1 VQTNLLS
8 VLKTLS
14 QQLSLLLLFPG
25 LYVSAVKGQSNLAIN
40 DSIDRLL
47 SSWESKQ
54 TPGISI
60 AVVKNGNVIYSKSLG
75 MANIKLKAVNDSL
88 TTFWIA
94 SVTKQFT
101 AAAIYTLALQKKLVL
116 DKSVRTYLPGLPAL
130 YQSITINQL
139 IHHTSGTRDGF
150 VLTALSKKPPSGY
163 TNENVL
169 AYLKASEDL
178 NFTPGSK
185 FEYNNG
191 GYVLL
196 ATVIEKLSGKS
207 YPVYMK
213 EMIFGPIGM
222 KDTYISPSFP
232 TDTKQ
237 AEGYREAEPGT
248 YQEFHFEGK
257 TYGST
262 GVITTLRDLT
272 RWSQFLQDPHRIP
285 SLATVAEQ
293 LLKTGYLRTKQSIAY
308 AGGLEKFTYRGRTV
322 FEHFGS
328 DEGFKADILY
338 FPKSKVSVIGL
349 TNNDSYYGLLQL
361 LFQVSDFVHDGKLP
375 RQTLVGE
382 TGSIISEEFYYN
394 DHIPQFIKLQNYPGF
409 AKISSTYSG
418 YAAPYRVIGDTLRS
432 PDPIPSQFLK
442 RNQQLEVLNTYYP
455 TITQLHA
462 IQPVSSKNDLHDFI
476 GEYTSPELNTS
487 YKITATEKGLQF
499 EFVPGVVF
507 DLFRITA
514 TDFQFDYL
522 GANYVQFT
530 KDGFAFSREG
540 CRKLVFKK
548 Q

>member
-1 VQTNLLS
+1 MQSNLLP

-14 QQLSLLLLFPG
+14 QQLLLALFTA
-25 LYVSAVKGQSNLAIN
+25 LYVSAVKGQSNPAIN
-40 DSIDRLL
+40 DSINRLL
-47 SSWESKQ
+47 SNWESKQ
-54 TPGISI
+54 APGISI

-75 MANIKLKAVNDSL
+75 MANIKLKAVNDSS

-101 AAAIYTLALQKKLVL
+101 AAAIYQLALQKKLVL
-116 DKSVRTYLPGLPAL
+116 GNSVRTYLPELPAL
-130 YQSITINQL
+130 YQPITINHL
-139 IHHTSGTRDGF
+139 IHHTSGSRDGF
-150 VLTALSKKPPSGY
+150 VLTALSKKPPSEY
-163 TNENVL
+163 TNENVIT
-169 AYLKASEDL
+169 YLKASHDL

-185 FEYNNG
+185 FEYNNS

-196 ATVIEKLSGKS
+196 ATVIEKVSGKS
-207 YPVYMK
+207 YTEYMK

-222 KDTYISPSFP
+222 RDTYISPSFP

-237 AEGYREAEPGT
+237 AKGYREKEPGT

-272 RWSQFLQDPHRIP
+272 RWSQFLQDPRKIP
-285 SLATVAEQ
+285 SLAAVAEQ
-293 LLKTGYLRTKQSIAY
+293 LIKTGYLRTKQSIAY
-308 AGGLEKFTYRGRTV
+308 AGGLEKFIYRGRSV

-349 TNNDSYYGLLQL
+349 TNKDSYYGLLQL

-375 RQTLVGE
+375 RQTLVDE
-382 TGSIISEEFYYN
+382 TCSILSEEFYYN
-394 DHIPQFIKLQNYPGF
+394 ADTPQFIKLQNFGGCV
-409 AKISSTYSG
+409 KVSSTYSG

-432 PDPIPSQFLK
+432 GDPVPSQFLK
-442 RNQQLEVLNTYYP
+442 RKQQLEVLNIYYP
-455 TITQLHA
+455 TDTRLQA
-462 IQPVSSKNDLHDFI
+462 IQPVSQKNDLHAFV
-476 GEYTSPELNTS
+476 GEYVSKELNTS

-507 DLFRITA
+507 DLFRITE